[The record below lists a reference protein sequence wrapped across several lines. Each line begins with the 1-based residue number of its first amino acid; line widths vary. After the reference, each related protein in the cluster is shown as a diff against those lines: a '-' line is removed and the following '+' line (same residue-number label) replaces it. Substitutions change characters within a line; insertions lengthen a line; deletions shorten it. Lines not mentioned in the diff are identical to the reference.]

1 MKKGD
6 IFNLA
11 NNGVLNITAN
21 ELDAAHAYKVVKFK
35 RAVKNAFDAIIDT
48 EKDFLKEVGIKDAQA
63 FDDEMEALKK
73 SGENPEKLEKMEV
86 QIKRL
91 NEMRSNV
98 LKEEVTLE
106 EVKTMPYE
114 QFHLLQKENARLP
127 HRPLNNF
134 EDVLEGVL
142 WTAPESE

>member
-1 MKKGD
+1 MKNGE
-6 IFNLA
+6 IFNLV

-21 ELDAAHAYKVVKFK
+21 ELDATHAYKVVKFK
-35 RAVKNAFDAIIDT
+35 RTMKKAYDAIIET

-73 SGENPEKLEKMEV
+73 SGENPEKLEKMDA

-98 LKEEVTLE
+98 LKEDVTLE
-106 EVKTMPYE
+106 DVKTMPYE
-114 QFHLLQKENARLP
+114 QFHILQKENARLP